1 MWQASIF
8 QPDPA
13 RSVDLAAL
21 AHRALAGVGDP
32 QAGEWLE
39 QNLQFVSLFRRL
51 TPAEAK
57 KVGPIRDIRDHFES
71 FQRRDLVQRA
81 IGMELPI
88 V

>member
-13 RSVDLAAL
+13 GAADLAAL

-39 QNLQFVSLFRRL
+39 EKRGFVCLFRRL

-57 KVGPIRDIRDHFES
+57 KVGPIRDIRDTEEAGR
-71 FQRRDLVQRA
+71 RRDLVQQA
-81 IGMELPI
+81 IGMELLI

>member
-13 RSVDLAAL
+13 RPADLAGL

-32 QAGEWLE
+32 QAGEWVEEKPGFLC
-39 QNLQFVSLFRRL
+39 LFRRL
-51 TPAEAK
+51 TPVEAR
-57 KVGPIRDIRDHFES
+57 KVGPIRDIRDDAES
-71 FQRRDLVQRA
+71 GRRRDLVQRA
-81 IGMELPI
+81 IGMNLPA